1 MLDVYLINVSIAYL
15 RRQTLKVVVSV
26 EYIIHLA
33 NETHNELYKYS
44 SQRKDVCQ
52 ILWQKLIRLSIG
64 PSNRIGLCANHN
76 IDRV

>member
-1 MLDVYLINVSIAYL
+1 MLNVYLITVSLAYL
-15 RRQTLKVVVSV
+15 QRQTLKVVVSV
-26 EYIIHLA
+26 EYLIHLV
-33 NETHNELYKYS
+33 NEAHNELYTYS

>member
-1 MLDVYLINVSIAYL
+1 MLDVYLITVSLAYL
-15 RRQTLKVVVSV
+15 QRQTLKVVVSV
-26 EYIIHLA
+26 EYLIHLA

-44 SQRKDVCQ
+44 SQRKNVCQ

-76 IDRV
+76 IDGV